1 MTKFIIQL
9 IINNR
14 PLEIMTKSIILI
26 SVFGILGASFVQLAK
41 PTVPKPVLTEP
52 EKVFNQYCSGCHGEK
67 IEAFVDRSWKHGTG
81 KEQVVASITNGYT
94 DLGMPAWKGVVNA
107 KDINL
112 LADEITKYIG
122 KVNEYKVSNKPT
134 SNIFKSENITISL
147 DTIATGFESPWGF
160 AQLPNGDFLITDRVG
175 VLYLVD
181 SKRNKTMIKNTPKAL
196 AEGQGGLL
204 DIELHPKYAEN
215 GWIYI
220 SYSKFKEENNEK
232 LTTTAIVRGKI
243 KNNELTEVQEIFE
256 ASPYTQTKHHFGSR
270 IKFDKKG
277 YLYFT
282 VGERGMEKVF
292 PQSTENDN
300 GKVHRLNDDGSIP
313 KDNPFVGK
321 DKSKESI
328 YSFGHRNP
336 QGLAVNSLTGEIWE
350 NEHGP
355 RGGDEINIIRK
366 GANYG
371 WPVISYGINYDG
383 KPITDISK
391 KEGMEQPETYF
402 TPSIAPS
409 GMTFVAGNKYPA
421 WKNSILVG
429 SLRFNYLD
437 RSIMKGNKI
446 TGHEKLL
453 VNLGRMRN
461 IEMGTD
467 GYLYV
472 GVENPG
478 MVFRLMPVK

>member
-1 MTKFIIQL
+1 M
-9 IINNR
+9 N
-14 PLEIMTKSIILI
+14 KSLI
-26 SVFGILGASFVQLAK
+26 SILSVGILCASFVQLSKPDASK
-41 PTVPKPVLTEP
+41 PTITEP
-52 EKVFNQYCSGCHGEK
+52 AKVFTQYCSGCHGEK
-67 IEAFVDRSWKHGTG
+67 IEAFVDRSWKHGTT
-81 KEQVVASITNGYT
+81 KEEVVASILNGYS
-94 DLGMPAWKGVVNA
+94 DLGMPAWKGAVDK

-112 LADEITKYIG
+112 LAEEITKYIG

-134 SNIFKSENITISL
+134 SNVFVSENMTVSL

-160 AQLPNGDFLITDRVG
+160 AQLPNGNFLITDRV
-175 VLYLVD
+175 
-181 SKRNKTMIKNTPKAL
+181 

-215 GWIYI
+215 GWVYI
-220 SYSKFKEENNEK
+220 SYSKFKEEDNQK
-232 LTTTAIVRGKI
+232 LTTTAIMRGKL
-243 KNNELTEVQEIFE
+243 KNNELTEIQEIFE
-256 ASPYTQTKHHFGSR
+256 ASPYTKTKHHFGSR
-270 IKFDKKG
+270 IKFDKLG
-277 YLYFT
+277 YMYFT
-282 VGERGMEKVF
+282 VGERGMEQDF
-292 PQSTENDN
+292 PQSIENDN

-321 DKSKESI
+321 DKSRESI
-328 YSFGHRNP
+328 YSYGHRNP
-336 QGLAVNSLTGEIWE
+336 QGLALNPTTGEMWE

-355 RGGDEINIIRK
+355 RGGDEINLIRK

-371 WPVISYGINYDG
+371 WPVISYGINYNG

-391 KEGMEQPETYF
+391 KDGMEQPEDYF

-409 GMTFVAGNKYPA
+409 GMVFVNSDKYPA
-421 WKNSILVG
+421 WKNSLLIG

-437 RSIMKGNKI
+437 RSIMKANKI

-453 VNLGRMRN
+453 VNIGRMRN

-472 GVENPG
+472 GTENPG

>member
-1 MTKFIIQL
+1 M
-9 IINNR
+9 N
-14 PLEIMTKSIILI
+14 KSLI
-26 SVFGILGASFVQLAK
+26 SILSVGVLCASFVQLSKPDASK
-41 PTVPKPVLTEP
+41 PTLTEP
-52 EKVFNQYCSGCHGEK
+52 AKVFTQYCSGCHGEK
-67 IEAFVDRSWKHGTG
+67 IEAFVDRSWKHGTT
-81 KEQVVASITNGYT
+81 KEEVVASISNGYS
-94 DLGMPAWKGVVNA
+94 DLGMPAWKGVVDK

-112 LADEITKYIG
+112 LAEEITKYIG

-134 SNIFKSENITISL
+134 SNVFISENMTVSL

-160 AQLPNGDFLITDRVG
+160 AQLPDGNFLITDRVG
-175 VLYLVD
+175 ILYLVD
-181 SKRNKTMIKNTPKAL
+181 SRQNKTIIKNSPKSL

-215 GWIYI
+215 GWVYI
-220 SYSKFKEENNEK
+220 SYSKFKEENNQK
-232 LTTTAIVRGKI
+232 LTTTAIMRGKL
-243 KNNELTEVQEIFE
+243 KNNELTEIQEIFE
-256 ASPYTQTKHHFGSR
+256 ASPYTKTKHHFGSR
-270 IKFDKKG
+270 IKFDKLG
-277 YLYFT
+277 YMYFT
-282 VGERGMEKVF
+282 VGERGMEQDF
-292 PQSTENDN
+292 PQSIENDN

-321 DKSKESI
+321 DKSRESI
-328 YSFGHRNP
+328 YSYGHRNP
-336 QGLAVNSLTGEIWE
+336 QGLALNPTTGEIWE

-355 RGGDEINIIRK
+355 RGGDEINLIRK

-371 WPVISYGINYDG
+371 WPVISYGINYNG

-391 KEGMEQPETYF
+391 KEGMEQPEDYF

-409 GMTFVAGNKYPA
+409 GMVFVNSDKYPA
-421 WKNSILVG
+421 WKNSLLIG

-453 VNLGRMRN
+453 VNIGRMRN

-472 GVENPG
+472 GTENPG
-478 MVFRLMPVK
+478 MVFRLMPSK

>member
-1 MTKFIIQL
+1 MKKSILFVSSLGILCASFIQL
-9 IINNR
+9 SKPSVSK
-14 PLEIMTKSIILI
+14 PL
-26 SVFGILGASFVQLAK
+26 V
-41 PTVPKPVLTEP
+41 TEP

-67 IEAFVDRSWKHGTG
+67 IEAFVDRSWKHGTSR
-81 KEQVVASITNGYT
+81 EQLISSINNGYSE
-94 DLGMPAWKGVVNA
+94 LGMPAWKGVVDE

-122 KVNEYKVSNKPT
+122 KVNDYKVSNKPT
-134 SNIFKSENITISL
+134 SNIFKSENMTISL

-160 AQLPNGDFLITDRVG
+160 AQLPDCNFLISDRVG

-181 SKRNKTMIKNTPKAL
+181 AARNKTIIKNVPKVL

-204 DIELHPKYAEN
+204 DIELHPKYSEN
-215 GWIYI
+215 GWIYM
-220 SYSKFKEENNEK
+220 SFSKFKQENNEK

-243 KNNELTEVQEIFE
+243 KNNEFTEIQEIFE
-256 ASPYTQTKHHFGSR
+256 ASPYTKTKHHFGSR

-313 KDNPFVGK
+313 QDNPFIGK
-321 DKSKESI
+321 GKSKESI
-328 YSFGHRNP
+328 YSYGHRNP
-336 QGLAVNSLTGEIWE
+336 QGLALNPITGGIWE

-355 RGGDEINIIRK
+355 RGGDEINLIRK

-409 GMTFVAGNKYPA
+409 GMTFVNSDKYPA
-421 WKNSILVG
+421 WKNSILIG

-453 VNLGRMRN
+453 VNIGRMRN
-461 IEMGTD
+461 VEMGKD

-472 GVENPG
+472 GIENPG

>member
-1 MTKFIIQL
+1 MKNSLIFISAL
-9 IINNR
+9 GIIC
-14 PLEIMTKSIILI
+14 
-26 SVFGILGASFVQLAK
+26 ASFVQLS
-41 PTVPKPVLTEP
+41 KPVHSKTTLTEP
-52 EKVFNQYCSGCHGEK
+52 AKTFSQYCSSCHGEK
-67 IEAFVDRSWKHGTG
+67 IEAFVDRSWKHGTS
-81 KEQVVASITNGYT
+81 KEQIVASITNGYL
-94 DLGMPAWKGVVNA
+94 DLGMPAWKGVV
-107 KDINL
+107 KPQDINL

-122 KVNEYKVSNKPT
+122 KVAEYKVTSKPT
-134 SNIFKSENITISL
+134 SNIFKSESMTVSL

-160 AQLPNGDFLITDRVG
+160 AQLPDGNFLITDRVG

-181 SKRNKTMIKNTPKAL
+181 NKQHKTIIKNAPKVL

-220 SYSKFKEENNEK
+220 SYSKFKEENGIK
-232 LTTTAIVRGKI
+232 LTTTAIIRGKI
-243 KNNELTEVQEIFE
+243 KNKELTEIQEIFE
-256 ASPYTQTKHHFGSR
+256 ASPYTKTKHHFGSR
-270 IKFDKKG
+270 IKFDQKG

-321 DKSKESI
+321 GTSKESI
-328 YSFGHRNP
+328 YSYGHRNP
-336 QGLAVNSLTGEIWE
+336 QGLALNPQTGEIWE

-355 RGGDEINIIRK
+355 RGGDEINLIKK

-383 KPITDISK
+383 KPITNISK

-402 TPSIAPS
+402 IPSIAPS
-409 GMTFVAGNKYPA
+409 GMTFVNSNKYPA
-421 WKNSILVG
+421 WKNSILIG

-453 VNLGRMRN
+453 LNIGRMRN
-461 IEMGTD
+461 IELGND

-472 GVENPG
+472 STENPG
-478 MVFRLMPVK
+478 MVYRLMPMK

>member
-1 MTKFIIQL
+1 MI
-9 IINNR
+9 
-14 PLEIMTKSIILI
+14 KSIVFISSLSILC
-26 SVFGILGASFVQLAK
+26 ASFVQVSK
-41 PTVPKPVLTEP
+41 PIVSTSLVTKP
-52 EKVFNQYCSGCHGEK
+52 EKVFSQYCSGCHGEK
-67 IEAFVDRSWKHGTG
+67 IEAFVDRSWKHGTT
-81 KEQVVASITNGYT
+81 KQQVVASITNGYT
-94 DLGMPAWKGVVNA
+94 DLGMPAWKGVVSA

-122 KVNEYKVSNKPT
+122 KVNDYKVSNKPT
-134 SNIFKSENITISL
+134 SNIFKSENMTVSL

-160 AQLPNGDFLITDRVG
+160 AQLPNGNFLITDRVG

-181 SKRNKTMIKNTPKAL
+181 SKRNKTIINNAPNVL

-215 GWIYI
+215 GWVYL

-256 ASPYTQTKHHFGSR
+256 ASPYTKTKHHFGSR

-277 YLYFT
+277 YLYVT
-282 VGERGMEKVF
+282 VGERGMEKEF

-300 GKVHRLNDDGSIP
+300 GKVHRLHDDGSIP

-321 DKSKESI
+321 GKSRESI
-328 YSFGHRNP
+328 YSYGHRNP
-336 QGLAVNSLTGEIWE
+336 QGLALNPLTDEIWE

-355 RGGDEINIIRK
+355 RGGDEINLIRK

-409 GMTFVAGNKYPA
+409 GMTFVNSDKYSA
-421 WKNSILVG
+421 WKNSILIG

-437 RSIMKGNKI
+437 RSIMKDNKI

-453 VNLGRMRN
+453 LNIGRMRN
-461 IEMGTD
+461 VEMGTD

-472 GVENPG
+472 AIENPG

>member
-1 MTKFIIQL
+1 MNKL
-9 IINNR
+9 
-14 PLEIMTKSIILI
+14 LI
-26 SVFGILGASFVQLAK
+26 SILSIGILCASFVQISK
-41 PTVPKPVLTEP
+41 PVNPKPIFTEP
-52 EKVFNQYCSGCHGEK
+52 EKVFNQYCSSCHGER
-67 IEAFVDRSWKHGTG
+67 IEAFVDRTWKHGTQ
-81 KEQVVASITNGYT
+81 KEQIVASINNGYS
-94 DLGMPAWKGVVNA
+94 DLGMPAWKGVVDA

-112 LADEITKYIG
+112 LAEEITKYIG
-122 KVNEYKVSNKPT
+122 KVNEYKVSNKPS
-134 SNIFKSENITISL
+134 SNIFKSENMTVSL

-160 AQLPNGDFLITDRVG
+160 AQLPDSKYLITDRVG

-181 SKRNKTMIKNTPKAL
+181 AKQNKTIIKNSPKAL

-220 SYSKFKEENNEK
+220 SYSKFKEEGKQK
-232 LTTTAIVRGKI
+232 LTTTAIVRAKL

-256 ASPYTQTKHHFGSR
+256 ASPYTKTKHHFGSR
-270 IKFDKKG
+270 IRFDKKG
-277 YLYFT
+277 FMYFT
-282 VGERGMEKVF
+282 VGERGMENEF
-292 PQSTENDN
+292 PQSLENDN
-300 GKVHRLNDDGSIP
+300 GKVHRLNDDGTVP

-328 YSFGHRNP
+328 YSYGHRNP
-336 QGLAVNSLTGEIWE
+336 QGLALNPQTGDVWE
-350 NEHGP
+350 HEHGP
-355 RGGDEINIIRK
+355 RGGDEINLIRK
-366 GANYG
+366 GVNYG
-371 WPVISYGINYDG
+371 WPVISYGINYNG

-391 KEGMEQPETYF
+391 KDGMEQPENYF

-409 GMTFVAGNKYPA
+409 GMTFVNSDKYPA
-421 WKNSILVG
+421 WKNSILIG

-453 VNLGRMRN
+453 VNIGRMRN
-461 IEMGTD
+461 IELGSD

-472 GVENPG
+472 GTENPG

>member
-1 MTKFIIQL
+1 MNKSL
-9 IINNR
+9 IAIF
-14 PLEIMTKSIILI
+14 SI
-26 SVFGILGASFVQLAK
+26 GILSVSFVQLSKPINAK
-41 PTVPKPVLTEP
+41 PIITEP
-52 EKVFNQYCSGCHGEK
+52 EKVFTQYCSGCHGEK
-67 IEAFVDRSWKHGTG
+67 IEAFVDRSWKHGTA
-81 KEQVVASITNGYT
+81 KEQIVASISNGYS
-94 DLGMPAWKGVVNA
+94 DLGMPAWKGVVDA

-134 SNIFKSENITISL
+134 SNVFKSENMTVLL

-175 VLYLVD
+175 VLYSVD
-181 SKRNKTMIKNTPKAL
+181 SKRNKTIIKNSPKAL

-215 GWIYI
+215 GWVYL
-220 SYSKFKEENNEK
+220 SYSKFKEEDNQK
-232 LTTTAIVRGKI
+232 LTTTAIMRGKI

-256 ASPYTQTKHHFGSR
+256 ASPYTKTKHHFGSR

-282 VGERGMEKVF
+282 VGERGMEKDF

-321 DKSKESI
+321 GKSKESI
-328 YSFGHRNP
+328 YSYGHRNP
-336 QGLAVNSLTGEIWE
+336 QGLAMNPLTGEIWE

-391 KEGMEQPETYF
+391 KEGMEQPESYF

-409 GMTFVAGNKYPA
+409 GMAFVNSDKYPA

-453 VNLGRMRN
+453 VNIGRMRN
-461 IEMGTD
+461 VEMGTD
-467 GYLYV
+467 GYVYV
-472 GVENPG
+472 SIENPG
-478 MVFRLMPVK
+478 MVFRLMPTK